1 MPVNV
6 YNTLTRRKE
15 PLFPPQE
22 RPLSIYVCGVTVYDL
37 SHIGHARSAIAFDVA
52 VRYLRHR
59 GYTVR
64 YVRNF
69 TDVDDKIIR
78 RGHELGVEPLALASD
93 MIDAYHQDMDAV
105 GCVRPDL
112 EPRVTDTMDAIVS
125 LVERIV
131 ANGKAYEVDGDVYF
145 RVRDCPGYGKL
156 SGRNLDDQ
164 RDGARVEV
172 DERLR
177 DPKDFAL
184 WKAAKPGEPSWA
196 SPWGPGRPGWHIE
209 CSAMNLEHIGPTTDI
224 HGGGKDLVFPH
235 HENEIAQSEAA
246 TGIKPWVRWWMHNG
260 FINVVRDG
268 VEEKMAKSLGNFST
282 IRDALEQTPAEVL
295 RLLMVSTHYRKDL
308 AYGAEV
314 ILEAQRRLAYIYET
328 LARLDE
334 ALGGKEAWADAAPD
348 EAVVAAFRDAMDDDL
363 NVPAGLAQLSGLL
376 REANEVA
383 APGAKP
389 DAPQR
394 ARAATARRT
403 VDVIGEVLGLF
414 QQDPGTFLADLK
426 ARATAELPLDEARIE
441 AFIAERKQA
450 RAERNWA
457 RADEIRDELKAKGI
471 VLKDSREGTTWFV
484 EGSQ

>member
-1 MPVNV
+1 MPVSV
-6 YNTLTRRKE
+6 YNTLSRRKE
-15 PLFPPQE
+15 ALFPPQE

-64 YVRNF
+64 YLRNF

-78 RGHELGVEPLALASD
+78 RSQERGVDPLDLANE
-93 MIDAYHQDMDAV
+93 MIDAYHADMDAL
-105 GCVRPDL
+105 GCLRPDL
-112 EPRVTDTMDAIVS
+112 EPRVTESMDAIIE

-131 ANGKAYEVDGDVYF
+131 ANGYGYEVEGDVYF
-145 RVRDCPGYGKL
+145 SIRDSPGYGKL
-156 SGRNLDDQ
+156 SGRNLDEM

-172 DERLR
+172 DSRLR

-184 WKAAKPGEPSWA
+184 WKAAKPGEPSWE
-196 SPWGPGRPGWHIE
+196 SPWGLGRPGWHIE
-209 CSAMNLEHIGPTTDI
+209 CSAMNLNHIGPTTDI

-282 IRDALEQTPAEVL
+282 IRDALAQTPAEVL

-328 LARLDE
+328 IARLDV
-334 ALGGKEAWADAAPD
+334 ALGERAAWEGAAADS
-348 EAVVAAFRDAMDDDL
+348 AVVEAFRDALDDDL
-363 NVPAGLAQLSGLL
+363 NVTAGLAQLSSVL
-376 REANEVA
+376 REANELA
-383 APGAKP
+383 RP
-389 DAPQR
+389 DAPVDP
-394 ARAATARRT
+394 ASLPRAATLRRT
-403 VDVIGEVLGLF
+403 VDVLGEVLGLF
-414 QQDPGTFLADLK
+414 QQDPVAFLDALKERAAAD
-426 ARATAELPLDEARIE
+426 LPLDAARIE
-441 AFIAERKQA
+441 ALIEERLQA
-450 RAERNWA
+450 RKDRNWA
-457 RADEIRDELKAKGI
+457 RADAIRDELKAEGI
-471 VLKDSREGTTWFV
+471 VLKDGREGTTWFV